1 MPCAACSPDMPFK
14 AYIANMPFKAY
25 NAAMSGHTLQTA
37 AQLATH
43 LRSLRKSRELTQ
55 AQLGALVGLDQTRIA
70 KIERNPGLVSVDQLL
85 KILTALGVQI
95 VLQPRA
101 PSSERRTKQPE
112 W

>member
-1 MPCAACSPDMPFK
+1 MPFE
-14 AYIANMPFKAY
+14 AYVANMPLEAY
-25 NAAMSGHTLQTA
+25 NADMSGHTLQTA

-70 KIERNPGLVSVDQLL
+70 KIERNPGLVSVEQLL
-85 KILTALGVQI
+85 KILTALGVQM

-101 PSSERRTKQPE
+101 PSSERRSTKQPE